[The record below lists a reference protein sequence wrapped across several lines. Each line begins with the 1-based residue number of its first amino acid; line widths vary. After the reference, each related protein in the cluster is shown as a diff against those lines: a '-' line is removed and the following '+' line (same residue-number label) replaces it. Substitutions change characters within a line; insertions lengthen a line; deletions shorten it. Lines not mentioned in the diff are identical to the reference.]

1 MSSRII
7 TNPEVVHSQAFSE
20 DKPVALAGIE
30 EGHDEPS
37 NIDRKS
43 VPVDSI
49 RAYLKDIGRIP
60 MLSREEELT
69 ESRKVQRY
77 LQLLEMPGDQPTNPE
92 HDRIIQD
99 GLRAKTHMIQANLRL
114 VVAVAKKYRNRGLD
128 LMDLIQ
134 EGSLGLERGV
144 EKFDP
149 TKGYRFST
157 YAHWWIRQGIT
168 RAIANQARAIRL
180 PIHITEKLNALK
192 KVSRQL
198 SQEKGRTATVAE
210 LAAAVDSS
218 PEEIRKLLGQT
229 RQPLSLD
236 IKVGQEQETELGEL
250 IESEAR
256 SPEDQTTRTMLQD
269 ALDNMLAALTA
280 RERMVIE
287 MRFGLIDSQ
296 SKSLAE
302 IGQVLNVSRERARQ
316 LEAKALRKLRK
327 PEARESVQGFL
338 EGLG

>member
-1 MSSRII
+1 MSSRTV
-7 TNPEVVHSQAFSE
+7 TNPEVVHSQEFSE
-20 DKPVALAGIE
+20 DRLVALAVTE

-37 NIDRKS
+37 DIDRKS

-49 RAYLKDIGRIP
+49 RAYLKDIGRVP
-60 MLSREEELT
+60 LLSREEELT
-69 ESRKVQRY
+69 EARKVQRY
-77 LQLLEMPGDQPTNPE
+77 LQLLETPGDHPANPE
-92 HDRIIQD
+92 TDRIVQD
-99 GLRAKTHMIQANLRL
+99 GLRAKAHMIRANLRL

-128 LMDLIQ
+128 LMDLVQ
-134 EGSLGLERGV
+134 EGSLALERGV

-149 TKGYRFST
+149 AKGYRFST

-192 KVSRQL
+192 KASRQL

-210 LAAAVDSS
+210 LAAAVNSS
-218 PEEIRKLLGQT
+218 PEEIRKLLDQT

-250 IESEAR
+250 IESDAR
-256 SPEDQTTRTMLQD
+256 SPEDQATRTMLQD

-280 RERMVIE
+280 RERIVVE
-287 MRFGLIDSQ
+287 MRFGLIDSR

-302 IGQVLNVSRERARQ
+302 IGQALNVSKERARQ
-316 LEAKALRKLRK
+316 IEAKALRKLRQ
-327 PEARESVQGFL
+327 PEAREQVQGFL
-338 EGLG
+338 EGLS

>member
-1 MSSRII
+1 MSSRITI
-7 TNPEVVHSQAFSE
+7 PEVVHSQAFSE
-20 DKPVALAGIE
+20 DRLVALAAIE

-37 NIDRKS
+37 DVDRKS

-60 MLSREEELT
+60 LLSREEELT
-69 ESRKVQRY
+69 EARKVQRY
-77 LQLLEMPGDQPTNPE
+77 LQLSETLGDLLASPE
-92 HDRIIQD
+92 NDRIIQE

-149 TKGYRFST
+149 AKGYRFST

-210 LAAAVDSS
+210 LTAAVNSS

-250 IESEAR
+250 IESEGR
-256 SPEDQTTRTMLQD
+256 SPEDQAMRTMLQD
-269 ALDNMLAALTA
+269 ALDHVLAELTD
-280 RERMVIE
+280 RERIVIE

-302 IGQVLNVSRERARQ
+302 IGQVLNVSRERIRQ
-316 LEAKALRKLRK
+316 IEAKALRKLRK
-327 PEARESVQGFL
+327 PEALEQVQDYL
-338 EGLG
+338 EGIG

>member
-1 MSSRII
+1 MSSRISAI
-7 TNPEVVHSQAFSE
+7 PEIVHSQDFSQ
-20 DKPVALAGIE
+20 DGFIALAAPE
-30 EGHDEPS
+30 ERHDEP
-37 NIDRKS
+37 IDIGHKS

-49 RAYLKDIGRIP
+49 RAYLKEIGRIP
-60 MLSREEELT
+60 LLSREAELT
-69 ESRKVQRY
+69 EARKVQCY
-77 LQLLEMPGDQPTNPE
+77 LLLLETQGDPLPTPE
-92 HDRIIQD
+92 NDRIIQD

-168 RAIANQARAIRL
+168 RAIANQGRAIRL

-192 KVSRQL
+192 KASRQL
-198 SQEKGRTATVAE
+198 SQEKGRTATLDE
-210 LAAAVDSS
+210 LSAAVNLK
-218 PEEIRKLLGQT
+218 PEEIRKLLDQT
-229 RQPLSLD
+229 RHPISLD
-236 IKVGQEQETELGEL
+236 IKIGQEQETELGEL
-250 IESEAR
+250 IESEGR
-256 SPEDQTTRTMLQD
+256 SPEDQATRTMLQET
-269 ALDNMLAALTA
+269 LDNMLTVLTA
-280 RERMVIE
+280 RERIVIE

-302 IGQVLNVSRERARQ
+302 IGLALNVSRERARQ
-316 LEAKALRKLRK
+316 LEVKALRKLRK
-327 PEARESVQGFL
+327 PEALEQVQGFL
-338 EGLG
+338 

>member
-1 MSSRII
+1 MSSRIDAI
-7 TNPEVVHSQAFSE
+7 HEVPHPFETPESRSVTGKDPESGQDERIPIERS
-20 DKPVALAGIE
+20 GI
-30 EGHDEPS
+30 
-37 NIDRKS
+37 
-43 VPVDSI
+43 PVDSI

-60 MLSREEELT
+60 LLSREEELT
-69 ESRKVQRY
+69 EARKVQRS
-77 LQLLEMPGDQPTNPE
+77 LQLLEALGEQPTSPE
-92 HDRIIQD
+92 RDRIIRD

-149 TKGYRFST
+149 AKGYRFST
-157 YAHWWIRQGIT
+157 YAHWWIRQAIT

-192 KVSRQL
+192 KASRQL

-210 LAAAVDSS
+210 LAVAVNSS

-229 RQPLSLD
+229 RQPISLD

-250 IESEAR
+250 IESEGR
-256 SPEDQTTRTMLQD
+256 SPEDQATQTMLQD
-269 ALDNMLAALTA
+269 ALDHVLAQLTD
-280 RERMVIE
+280 RERIVIE
-287 MRFGLIDSQ
+287 MRFGLIDRQ
-296 SKSLAE
+296 SKGLAE
-302 IGQVLNVSRERARQ
+302 IGLALNVSRERARQ
-316 LEAKALRKLRK
+316 IEAQALRKLRK
-327 PEARESVQGFL
+327 PGALEQVQDYL
-338 EGLG
+338 ERIG

>member
-1 MSSRII
+1 MSSRTI
-7 TNPEVVHSQAFSE
+7 TIPEVVHSQAFSE

-37 NIDRKS
+37 NIDRS
-43 VPVDSI
+43 APVDSI

-60 MLSREEELT
+60 LLSREEELT
-69 ESRKVQRY
+69 EARKVQRY
-77 LQLLEMPGDQPTNPE
+77 LQLLETPGAPSTNPE

-192 KVSRQL
+192 KASRQL
-198 SQEKGRTATVAE
+198 SQEKGRTATLEE
-210 LAAAVDSS
+210 LSTIVNIK

-236 IKVGQEQETELGEL
+236 IKVGQEQETELGDL
-250 IESEAR
+250 IESEGR
-256 SPEDQTTRTMLQD
+256 SPEDQAMRTMLQD
-269 ALDNMLAALTA
+269 ALDSVLAELTD
-280 RERMVIE
+280 RERIVIE
-287 MRFGLIDSQ
+287 MRFGLIDRQ

-302 IGQVLNVSRERARQ
+302 IGLALNVSRERARQ
-316 LEAKALRKLRK
+316 LEVKALRKLRK
-327 PEARESVQGFL
+327 PEALELVQGFL
-338 EGLG
+338 GDLG